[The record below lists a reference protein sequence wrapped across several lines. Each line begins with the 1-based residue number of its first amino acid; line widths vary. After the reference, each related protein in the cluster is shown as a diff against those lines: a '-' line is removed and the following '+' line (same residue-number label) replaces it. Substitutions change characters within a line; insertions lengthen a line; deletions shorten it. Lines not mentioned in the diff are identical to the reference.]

1 MSARILLP
9 VLLVA
14 GLTAC
19 DNLGLSREPENVNV
33 EISAVGVSQ
42 VALITSTNWI
52 SRLDPACEAQDQ
64 TCPTTV
70 LILDADT
77 TNVDVP
83 YKRTFAFTDSYKYV
97 IATYPAGGVTATVA
111 MRVDVDGREWFND
124 SRELSPTGDDG
135 GQETLQFVY
144 QWQEPRIR

>member
-1 MSARILLP
+1 MSARIILP

-19 DNLGLSREPENVNV
+19 DNLGLSREPENVTV
-33 EISAVGVSQ
+33 EIQAVGVGK
-42 VALITSTNWI
+42 VTLITSTNWI

-77 TNVDVP
+77 ADVAVP
-83 YKRTFAFTDSYKYV
+83 YKRTFGFTDSYKYV
-97 IATYPAGGVTATVA
+97 IASYPAGGVTATVS
-111 MRVDVDGREWFND
+111 MKVDVDGREWFNE

-135 GQETLQFVY
+135 AQQTLQFVY